1 MNNYFGLDV
10 GEKTIGVAFSQGF
23 FAQALKTIV
32 FESEAYE
39 VGVKEL
45 IELIK
50 EHDVRT
56 LVIGLP
62 KHLNNELGISAQ
74 RALLVKELIL
84 EHIDIDIIMWD
95 ERFSSKEAER
105 RMLQGDLSRKKR
117 KQRIDQVAAMIILQS
132 YLDQAQR

>member
-62 KHLNNELGISAQ
+62 KHLNNELGVSAQ
-74 RALLVKELIL
+74 RALLVKALIL
-84 EHIDIDIIMWD
+84 EYIDIDIIMWD